1 MTTSPHRIYNCDES
15 FLPLDGSREKA
26 VTHIK
31 SKCSY
36 AQVNG
41 TTEHITLLCG
51 ASAAG
56 MALPPMI
63 IYPKAFPGGAYTFRG
78 PDDAVYA
85 KSESGWVDSELFY
98 AWMQKKILVHAVHQR
113 PVFLLVDGH
122 SSHMTLDLIDLAR
135 ENNIILFCLPPHT
148 THLLQPLDVSVFKS
162 LKDHFYRSLRAFCF
176 VKRNFVVSKKEFAS
190 VVKEPFEKAFSISN
204 VKAGFKKCGI
214 YPFDPNVIDQSKLKP
229 SEMYSPINE
238 SLNSSNNVDASDSQK
253 ESSDESEDEVPS
265 STLAMPDIGLSG
277 EILPEKSEAD
287 DGSVDST
294 CDESMAGK
302 EVGSKEAGGKGA
314 AGEGMSGVVESE
326 DIIEERVARENIC
339 IAGEAGKDL
348 GTSDG
353 QRSVES
359 EQVSPSSKQLQVVPE
374 TPTCITVTPPS
385 SQNPLIAAGLVP
397 SDLADIF
404 CTSDRDENRPKRRR
418 LTNARVL
425 TENEYFDMLKE
436 KEQKEKEEQGAKE
449 KRKKER
455 EQKKKENEEKKQKQ
469 AEEKLK
475 KKEERERKKKEKDEE
490 KQRKKEERERKKDGK
505 RKKQEEGT
513 GKKGR
518 KRADL
523 EESSGSSKD
532 EGNTLPSRPSSSRAG
547 RLPSRFH
554 KASNS
559 DSSDTD

>member
-1 MTTSPHRIYNCDES
+1 M
-15 FLPLDGSREKA
+15 
-26 VTHIK
+26 
-31 SKCSY
+31 
-36 AQVNG
+36 
-41 TTEHITLLCG
+41 LCG

-56 MALPPMI
+56 VALLPMI

-98 AWMQKKILVHAVHQR
+98 AWMQKIFLVHAVHQR

-122 SSHMTLDLIDLAR
+122 SSHMILDLIDLAR

-176 VKRNFVVSKKEFAS
+176 VKRNVVVSKKEFAS

-265 STLAMPDIGLSG
+265 STLAMPDLGLSG
-277 EILPEKSEAD
+277 EILPEESEAD
-287 DGSVDST
+287 DSSVDST

-374 TPTCITVTPPS
+374 TPTCITVPPS

-397 SDLADIF
+397 SD
-404 CTSDRDENRPKRRR
+404 
-418 LTNARVL
+418 
-425 TENEYFDMLKE
+425 
-436 KEQKEKEEQGAKE
+436 
-449 KRKKER
+449 
-455 EQKKKENEEKKQKQ
+455 
-469 AEEKLK
+469 
-475 KKEERERKKKEKDEE
+475 
-490 KQRKKEERERKKDGK
+490 
-505 RKKQEEGT
+505 
-513 GKKGR
+513 
-518 KRADL
+518 
-523 EESSGSSKD
+523 
-532 EGNTLPSRPSSSRAG
+532 
-547 RLPSRFH
+547 
-554 KASNS
+554 
-559 DSSDTD
+559 